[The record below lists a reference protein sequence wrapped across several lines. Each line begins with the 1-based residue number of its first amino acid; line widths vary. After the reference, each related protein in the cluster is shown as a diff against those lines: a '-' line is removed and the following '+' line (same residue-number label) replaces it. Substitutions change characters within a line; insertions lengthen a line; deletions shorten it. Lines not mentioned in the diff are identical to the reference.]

1 MSTSSRVHTGQLVV
15 AASPGIAI
23 RGTCDYIGATTYIRQ
38 ASCDTAGGGLELE
51 WGDGYKDFPEA
62 SITVTQDGYVL
73 YEDESANTYRANE
86 LAILLDDGT
95 LVPLT
100 AERVAP
106 AFVGDVEWAK
116 RLIVAAEAALS
127 AVGEGDMYAHLHNA
141 INEAVQAVWGI
152 HAPAATA
159 RNDSTHRFEVRA
171 KDSKG
176 SVGWFTV
183 ERHGR
188 ELARAHAIVLLTQ
201 MGERFEL
208 VERGRPDVE
217 PGEFWRCAEGGYTVT
232 QIEDAG
238 EESEFE
244 ALDPGGDEL
253 HGGFSTYGTERA
265 AWEACDRHRMFGT
278 AAPLDD

>member
-1 MSTSSRVHTGQLVV
+1 MTTTPAAHTGQLVV
-15 AASPGIAI
+15 AASPGISI
-23 RGTCDYIGATTYIRQ
+23 RGTCDYMGATTYIRH
-38 ASCDTAGGGLELE
+38 ATCDADGGGLELE
-51 WGDGYKDFPEA
+51 WGDGFKDFPEA
-62 SITVTQDGYVL
+62 TITVTQDGYVL
-73 YEDESANTYRANE
+73 YEDESANTYRADE
-86 LAILLDDGT
+86 LAILLGDGT
-95 LVPLT
+95 LVPLK
-100 AERVAP
+100 AERRPP

-116 RLIVAAEAALS
+116 RLVVAAEAALS
-127 AVGEGDMYAHLHNA
+127 AVGEGDLHAHLHNA

-152 HAPAATA
+152 HAPAATT
-159 RNDSTHRFEVRA
+159 RNDDTHRFEVRA

-183 ERHGR
+183 QRHGR

-208 VERGRPDVE
+208 VERGRPDIE

-232 QIEDAG
+232 
-238 EESEFE
+238 ESEAGVSPAVFV
-244 ALDPGGDEL
+244 ALDSEGDEL
-253 HGGFSTYGTERA
+253 VGGLESYPTERA

>member
-1 MSTSSRVHTGQLVV
+1 MSSSPPVHTGQLVV

-38 ASCDTAGGGLELE
+38 ASCDAAGGGLELE
-51 WGDGYKDFPEA
+51 WGDGFKDFPEA

-95 LVPLT
+95 LVPLK

-127 AVGEGDMYAHLHNA
+127 AVGEGDMHAHLHNA

-152 HAPAATA
+152 HAPAATT
-159 RNDSTHRFEVRA
+159 RNDATHRFEVRA

-183 ERHGR
+183 ARHGR

-201 MGERFEL
+201 MGDRFEL
-208 VERGRPDVE
+208 VERGRPDIE

-232 QIEDAG
+232 ELEG
-238 EESEFE
+238 EAERHGFR
-244 ALDPGGDEL
+244 AVDPSGGEL
-253 HGGFSTYGTERA
+253 EGGVGF
-265 AWEACDRHRMFGT
+265 
-278 AAPLDD
+278 